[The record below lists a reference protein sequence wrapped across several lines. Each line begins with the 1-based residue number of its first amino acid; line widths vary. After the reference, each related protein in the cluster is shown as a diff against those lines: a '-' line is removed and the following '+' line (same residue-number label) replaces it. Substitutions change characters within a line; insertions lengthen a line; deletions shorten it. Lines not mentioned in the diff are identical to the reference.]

1 MKFGRTLRDRT
12 LKEWRFYT
20 VDYKALK
27 KSLKLSEEGTN
38 LVDSINNVSGVDS
51 DNEQPNNNNGGA
63 VDTAEFFRILS
74 QSEDQLTKFYNDKER
89 WVFSYMKTLEDRVT
103 ELREAAADPDNLP
116 KSPTTLRTESS
127 LTSSSSSDSLSS
139 SDGADVGHSRS
150 PSSASDSSDSPA
162 VLDLENSLAKFS
174 SESHELLKEA
184 YRRMGASKHFQKY
197 IYAKKS
203 LMTFHREL
211 ELLLDFL
218 LLNKTAFSKI
228 LKKFDKKTGSNIRET
243 KLAEIIESHKFLDG
257 DVLRELK
264 DEVFS
269 LIEEV
274 NTLKPV
280 LPHGWEQR
288 KVYTIGCF
296 DLFHRGHQNV
306 LISLREFGYYIVA
319 GIHDDESYFKL
330 KNKYTIDNL
339 ETRMKNVK
347 PFVDQLYVIPSTDPL
362 MYIKS
367 MVSEQ
372 DIRTGACCYARG
384 DDMLQFPGREWV
396 ESVMPVHFV
405 PRTEACSSTLIRT
418 IYHAEDESI
427 RAKAAF
433 AKTRYDGKPIDED
446 GNVLKF
452 SKQ

>member
-1 MKFGRTLRDRT
+1 MKYGKTFVEKSTH
-12 LKEWRFYT
+12 EWLFFNIS
-20 VDYKALK
+20 YKALK
-27 KSLKLSEEGTN
+27 KCLKNSDDVSE
-38 LVDSINNVSGVDS
+38 
-51 DNEQPNNNNGGA
+51 
-63 VDTAEFFRILS
+63 EFFRILKAD
-74 QSEDQLTKFYNDKER
+74 EKKLARFYYERER
-89 WVFSYMKTLEDRVT
+89 WAFDYFKTLEDRVT
-103 ELREAAADPDNLP
+103 ALREVAANPE
-116 KSPTTLRTESS
+116 KIICSPTQTETSMSS
-127 LTSSSSSDSLSS
+127 TSSSSNSLSDNYSS
-139 SDGADVGHSRS
+139 SDDEPVS
-150 PSSASDSSDSPA
+150 PSSSSPA
-162 VLDLENSLAKFS
+162 VIDLEKTLTKLSTSGN
-174 SESHELLKEA
+174 HEWLKNA
-184 YRRMGASKHFQKY
+184 YRRMGSSKHFNKY

-203 LMTFHREL
+203 LTTFHREL

-218 LLNKTAFSKI
+218 ELNKTAFSKI
-228 LKKFDKKTGSNIRET
+228 LKKFDKKTGSSIREES
-243 KLAEIIESHKFLDG
+243 LAEIEERVTFLNG
-257 DVLRELK
+257 NVLRELQE
-264 DEVFS
+264 EVS
-269 LIEEV
+269 CLIEEI
-274 NTLKPV
+274 NSLKPS
-280 LPHGWEQR
+280 LPKGWEKR

-306 LISLREFGYYIVA
+306 LMSLREFGCYIVA

-372 DIRTGACCYARG
+372 DIASGACCYARG

-418 IYHAEDESI
+418 IYHAEDESL

-433 AKTRYDGKPIDED
+433 AKTRYDGKPVDEN
-446 GNVLKF
+446 GNVLKL
-452 SKQ
+452 KQ